1 MKISHSLSLSHICV
15 LRDRIARI
23 IVENVFW
30 IFLLLPDLPLNVH
43 NLFFNLRVN
52 NGNLDSICYQPK
64 FADFLNNC
72 LGF

>member
-1 MKISHSLSLSHICV
+1 MKISYSLSY
-15 LRDRIARI
+15 LRLERQIARI

-52 NGNLDSICYQPK
+52 NEK
-64 FADFLNNC
+64 FGLSLLSTQIRRLFEQLF
-72 LGF
+72 GI